1 MIYNISVVAMLS
13 VLSIFLF
20 VVLAN
25 TAVVIYAQKVPTNTQ
40 QTPPPPPPSS
50 SSSITKLQTVKITSP
65 AKGQQV
71 PIGENLTVFG
81 ITGTAVG
88 STALSHCQVF
98 VIANSVKPYQPATGT
113 GPGGAA
119 DYSKWN
125 FVLTSKYT
133 TIKSGPDNKIT
144 AKYICSNNPSA
155 VSYYSV
161 NVTGGV
167 TSTSVGASN
176 NNISPPTTTATV
188 SKQEGQPVTTT
199 GNNSVGGNGKMT
211 STSSALHPT
220 KLVYLGINKRLSH
233 NHGIVPPIDQGGSN
247 PSIDQGGST
256 MTATTRPVDHGSTI
270 TSANSK
276 SEFTPY
282 LFPFGP

>member
-13 VLSIFLF
+13 VVSIFLF

-88 STALSHCQVF
+88 STGLSHCQVF
-98 VIANSVKPYQPATGT
+98 VIANSVKPYQPATGI

-161 NVTGGV
+161 NVTGGA
-167 TSTSVGASN
+167 TSTSIGASN
-176 NNISPPTTTATV
+176 NNISPPTITATV
-188 SKQEGQPVTTT
+188 PKQQGQPVTTT
-199 GNNSVGGNGKMT
+199 GNNSVGGNSTMT

-220 KLVYLGINKRLSH
+220 KLVYPGINKHLSH
-233 NHGIVPPIDQGGSN
+233 NHGIVPQ
-247 PSIDQGGST
+247 IDQGGST
-256 MTATTRPVDHGSTI
+256 VATTRPVDHGNTR
-270 TSANSK
+270 TSFNSK
-276 SEFTPY
+276 SEFIPY

>member
-1 MIYNISVVAMLS
+1 MIYNISVIAMLS
-13 VLSIFLF
+13 VLSVFLF

-25 TAVVIYAQKVPTNTQ
+25 TAVIIYAQKVPTNTQ
-40 QTPPPPPPSS
+40 QPPPP

-161 NVTGGV
+161 NVTGGA

-188 SKQEGQPVTTT
+188 SKQEGQPLTTT
-199 GNNSVGGNGKMT
+199 GNNSVDGNSTMT

-233 NHGIVPPIDQGGSN
+233 NHGIVPPIDQGGS
-247 PSIDQGGST
+247 T
-256 MTATTRPVDHGSTI
+256 MAATTRPVDHGSTI
-270 TSANSK
+270 TSVNSK

>member
-13 VLSIFLF
+13 VLSVFLF

-40 QTPPPPPPSS
+40 QTPPPPSS

-88 STALSHCQVF
+88 STGLSHCQVF

-125 FVLTSKYT
+125 FILTSKYT

-161 NVTGGV
+161 NVTGGA

-176 NNISPPTTTATV
+176 NNISPPTITATV
-188 SKQEGQPVTTT
+188 PKQQGQPVTT
-199 GNNSVGGNGKMT
+199 GNNNVSGNSTMT
-211 STSSALHPT
+211 STSSALHLT
-220 KLVYLGINKRLSH
+220 KLVYLGINKHLSH
-233 NHGIVPPIDQGGSN
+233 NHGIVPQ
-247 PSIDQGGST
+247 IDQGGST
-256 MTATTRPVDHGSTI
+256 MATTRPVDHGNTR
-270 TSANSK
+270 TSFNSK
-276 SEFTPY
+276 SEFIPY

>member
-13 VLSIFLF
+13 VLSVFLF

-40 QTPPPPPPSS
+40 QTPPSSSSS

-88 STALSHCQVF
+88 STGLSHCQVF
-98 VIANSVKPYQPATGT
+98 VIANSVKPYQPATGI

-125 FVLTSKYT
+125 FILTSKYT

-161 NVTGGV
+161 NVTGGA

-176 NNISPPTTTATV
+176 NNISPPTITATV
-188 SKQEGQPVTTT
+188 PKQQGQPVTT
-199 GNNSVGGNGKMT
+199 GNNNVSGNSTMT
-211 STSSALHPT
+211 STSSALHLT
-220 KLVYLGINKRLSH
+220 KLVYLGINKHLSH
-233 NHGIVPPIDQGGSN
+233 NHGIVPQ
-247 PSIDQGGST
+247 IDQGGST
-256 MTATTRPVDHGSTI
+256 MATTRPVDHGNTR
-270 TSANSK
+270 TSFNSK
-276 SEFTPY
+276 SEFIPY

>member
-1 MIYNISVVAMLS
+1 MIYNIPVVAMLS

-25 TAVVIYAQKVPTNTQ
+25 TAVVIYAQKVPANTQ
-40 QTPPPPPPSS
+40 QTPPPPPP

-65 AKGQQV
+65 TKGQQV
-71 PIGENLTVFG
+71 PIGENLAVFG

-88 STALSHCQVF
+88 STALSQCQVF
-98 VIANSVKPYQPATGT
+98 VIANSVKPYQPATAT

-161 NVTGGV
+161 NVTGGA
-167 TSTSVGASN
+167 TSTSAGASN

-188 SKQEGQPVTTT
+188 PKQQGQPVTTT
-199 GNNSVGGNGKMT
+199 GNNSVGGNGTMT

-233 NHGIVPPIDQGGSN
+233 NHGIVSPIDQGGST
-247 PSIDQGGST
+247 T
-256 MTATTRPVDHGSTI
+256 MATTRPVDHGNTR
-270 TSANSK
+270 TSFNSK
-276 SEFTPY
+276 SEFIPY

>member
-40 QTPPPPPPSS
+40 QTPPPPSS

>member
-13 VLSIFLF
+13 VLSVFLF

-40 QTPPPPPPSS
+40 QTPPPPSS

-88 STALSHCQVF
+88 STGLSHCQVF
-98 VIANSVKPYQPATGT
+98 VIANSVKPYQPATGI

-125 FVLTSKYT
+125 FILTSKYT

-161 NVTGGV
+161 NVTGGA

-176 NNISPPTTTATV
+176 NNISPPTITATV
-188 SKQEGQPVTTT
+188 PKQQGQPVTTT
-199 GNNSVGGNGKMT
+199 GNNSVGGNSTMT

-220 KLVYLGINKRLSH
+220 KLVYLGINKHLSH
-233 NHGIVPPIDQGGSN
+233 NHGIVPQ
-247 PSIDQGGST
+247 IDQGGST
-256 MTATTRPVDHGSTI
+256 MATTRPVDHGNTR
-270 TSANSK
+270 TSFNSK
-276 SEFTPY
+276 SEFIPY

>member
-40 QTPPPPPPSS
+40 QTPPPPP
-50 SSSITKLQTVKITSP
+50 SSSIAKLQTVKITSP

-88 STALSHCQVF
+88 STGLSHCQVF
-98 VIANSVKPYQPATGT
+98 VIANSVKPYQPATGI

-161 NVTGGV
+161 NVTGGA

-176 NNISPPTTTATV
+176 NNISPPTITATV
-188 SKQEGQPVTTT
+188 PKQQGQPVTT
-199 GNNSVGGNGKMT
+199 GNNSVGGNNTMT

-220 KLVYLGINKRLSH
+220 KLVYLGINKHLSH
-233 NHGIVPPIDQGGSN
+233 NHGIVPPIDQGGS
-247 PSIDQGGST
+247 T
-256 MTATTRPVDHGSTI
+256 MTTTRPVDHGNTR
-270 TSANSK
+270 TSFNSK
-276 SEFTPY
+276 SEFIPY

>member
-13 VLSIFLF
+13 VLSVFLF

-40 QTPPPPPPSS
+40 QTPPPPPPPSSS

-88 STALSHCQVF
+88 STGLSHCQVF
-98 VIANSVKPYQPATGT
+98 VIANSVKPYQPATGI

-125 FVLTSKYT
+125 FILTSKYT

-161 NVTGGV
+161 NVTGGA

-176 NNISPPTTTATV
+176 NNISPPTITATV
-188 SKQEGQPVTTT
+188 PKQQGQPVTT
-199 GNNSVGGNGKMT
+199 GNNNVSGNSTMT
-211 STSSALHPT
+211 STSSALHLT
-220 KLVYLGINKRLSH
+220 KLVYLGINKHLSH
-233 NHGIVPPIDQGGSN
+233 NHGIVPQ
-247 PSIDQGGST
+247 IDQGGST
-256 MTATTRPVDHGSTI
+256 MATTRPVDHGNTR
-270 TSANSK
+270 TSFNSK
-276 SEFTPY
+276 SEFIPY

>member
-13 VLSIFLF
+13 VLSVFLF
-20 VVLAN
+20 VVLDN

-40 QTPPPPPPSS
+40 QTPPPPPPPPP
-50 SSSITKLQTVKITSP
+50 SSITKLQTVKITSP

-88 STALSHCQVF
+88 STGLSHCQVF
-98 VIANSVKPYQPATGT
+98 VIANSVKPYQPATGI

-161 NVTGGV
+161 NVTGGA
-167 TSTSVGASN
+167 TSTSVVASN
-176 NNISPPTTTATV
+176 NNISPPTITATV
-188 SKQEGQPVTTT
+188 PKQQGQPVTTT
-199 GNNSVGGNGKMT
+199 GNNSVGGNSTMT

-220 KLVYLGINKRLSH
+220 KLVYLGINKHLSH
-233 NHGIVPPIDQGGSN
+233 NHGILPPIDQGGS
-247 PSIDQGGST
+247 T
-256 MTATTRPVDHGSTI
+256 MATTRPVDHGNTR
-270 TSANSK
+270 TSFNSK

>member
-13 VLSIFLF
+13 VLSVFLF

-40 QTPPPPPPSS
+40 QTPPPSSS

-88 STALSHCQVF
+88 STGLSHCQVF
-98 VIANSVKPYQPATGT
+98 VIANSVKPYQPATGI

-125 FVLTSKYT
+125 FILTSKYT

-161 NVTGGV
+161 NVTGGA
-167 TSTSVGASN
+167 TSASVGASN
-176 NNISPPTTTATV
+176 NNISPPTITATAP
-188 SKQEGQPVTTT
+188 KQQGQPVTTT
-199 GNNSVGGNGKMT
+199 GNNSVGGNSTMT

-220 KLVYLGINKRLSH
+220 KLVYLGINKHLSH
-233 NHGIVPPIDQGGSN
+233 NHGIVPQ
-247 PSIDQGGST
+247 IDQGGST
-256 MTATTRPVDHGSTI
+256 MATTMPVDHGNTR
-270 TSANSK
+270 TSFNSK
-276 SEFTPY
+276 SEFIPY

>member
-40 QTPPPPPPSS
+40 QTPPPPPPS

-199 GNNSVGGNGKMT
+199 GNNSVGGNGTMT

-233 NHGIVPPIDQGGSN
+233 NHGIVPP
-247 PSIDQGGST
+247 IDQGGST

>member
-13 VLSIFLF
+13 VLSVFLF

-40 QTPPPPPPSS
+40 QTPPPPP
-50 SSSITKLQTVKITSP
+50 SSSIAKLQTVKITSP

-81 ITGTAVG
+81 ITGTVVG
-88 STALSHCQVF
+88 STGLSHCQVF
-98 VIANSVKPYQPATGT
+98 VIANSVKPYQPATGI

-161 NVTGGV
+161 NVTGGA

-176 NNISPPTTTATV
+176 NNISPPTITATV
-188 SKQEGQPVTTT
+188 PKQQGQPVTTT
-199 GNNSVGGNGKMT
+199 GNNSVGGNNTMT

-220 KLVYLGINKRLSH
+220 KLVYLGINKHLSH
-233 NHGIVPPIDQGGSN
+233 NHGIVPPIDQGGS
-247 PSIDQGGST
+247 T
-256 MTATTRPVDHGSTI
+256 MTTTRPVDHGNTR
-270 TSANSK
+270 TSFNSK
-276 SEFTPY
+276 SEFIPY

>member
-1 MIYNISVVAMLS
+1 MIYNVSVVAMLS
-13 VLSIFLF
+13 VLSVFLF
-20 VVLAN
+20 VLLAN
-25 TAVVIYAQKVPTNTQ
+25 TAVIYAQKVPINTQ
-40 QTPPPPPPSS
+40 QTPPP

-65 AKGQQV
+65 AKGLQV

-88 STALSHCQVF
+88 SAALSHCQVF
-98 VIANSVKPYQPATGT
+98 VIANSVKPYQPATGA

-133 TIKSGPDNKIT
+133 TIKPGPDNKIT

-155 VSYYSV
+155 VSYFSV
-161 NVTGGV
+161 NVTGGA
-167 TSTSVGASN
+167 TSTSSVGASN

-188 SKQEGQPVTTT
+188 SKQEGQPVTTK
-199 GNNSVGGNGKMT
+199 GNNSVGGNSTMT
-211 STSSALHPT
+211 STSSALQPT
-220 KLVYLGINKRLSH
+220 KLVYLGISKRLSH
-233 NHGIVPPIDQGGSN
+233 NHGIVPPIDQGGS
-247 PSIDQGGST
+247 T
-256 MTATTRPVDHGSTI
+256 MATTRPVDHGSTI
-270 TSANSK
+270 TSVNSK

-282 LFPFGP
+282 IFPFGP

>member
-13 VLSIFLF
+13 VLSVFLF

-40 QTPPPPPPSS
+40 QTPPPPPSS

-71 PIGENLTVFG
+71 PVGENLTVFG

-88 STALSHCQVF
+88 STGLSHCQVF
-98 VIANSVKPYQPATGT
+98 VIANSVKPYQPATGI

-125 FVLTSKYT
+125 FILTSKYT

-161 NVTGGV
+161 NVTGGA

-176 NNISPPTTTATV
+176 NNISPPTITATV
-188 SKQEGQPVTTT
+188 PKQQGQPVTTT
-199 GNNSVGGNGKMT
+199 GNNSVGGNSTMT

-220 KLVYLGINKRLSH
+220 KLVYLGINKHLRH
-233 NHGIVPPIDQGGSN
+233 NHGIVPQ
-247 PSIDQGGST
+247 IDQGGST
-256 MTATTRPVDHGSTI
+256 MATTRPVDHGNTR
-270 TSANSK
+270 TSFNSK
-276 SEFTPY
+276 SEFIPY

>member
-1 MIYNISVVAMLS
+1 MIYNLSVVAMLS
-13 VLSIFLF
+13 LLSVFLF

-25 TAVVIYAQKVPTNTQ
+25 TAVVIYAQKVPTNAQ
-40 QTPPPPPPSS
+40 QTPPPPPAPP
-50 SSSITKLQTVKITSP
+50 SITKLQTVKITSP

-88 STALSHCQVF
+88 STGLSHCQVF
-98 VIANSVKPYQPATGT
+98 VIANSVKPYQPATGI

-161 NVTGGV
+161 NVTGGA
-167 TSTSVGASN
+167 TSTSVVASN
-176 NNISPPTTTATV
+176 NNISPPTITATV
-188 SKQEGQPVTTT
+188 PKQQGQPVTTT
-199 GNNSVGGNGKMT
+199 GNNSVGRNSIMT

-220 KLVYLGINKRLSH
+220 KLVYLGINKHLSH
-233 NHGIVPPIDQGGSN
+233 NHGIVPPIDQGGS
-247 PSIDQGGST
+247 T
-256 MTATTRPVDHGSTI
+256 MATTRPVDHGNTR
-270 TSANSK
+270 TSFNSK
-276 SEFTPY
+276 SEFIPY

>member
-1 MIYNISVVAMLS
+1 MIYNIPVVAMLS

-25 TAVVIYAQKVPTNTQ
+25 TAVVIYAQKVPTNAQ
-40 QTPPPPPPSS
+40 QTPPQRAPP
-50 SSSITKLQTVKITSP
+50 SITKLQTVKITSP
-65 AKGQQV
+65 TKGQQV
-71 PIGENLTVFG
+71 PIGENLIVFG

-88 STALSHCQVF
+88 STGLSHCQVF
-98 VIANSVKPYQPATGT
+98 VIANSVKPYQSATGI

-161 NVTGGV
+161 NVTGGA
-167 TSTSVGASN
+167 TSTSAGASN

-188 SKQEGQPVTTT
+188 PKQQGQPVTTT
-199 GNNSVGGNGKMT
+199 GNNSVGGNGTMT

-233 NHGIVPPIDQGGSN
+233 NHGIVSPIDQGGST
-247 PSIDQGGST
+247 T
-256 MTATTRPVDHGSTI
+256 MATTRPVDHGSTR
-270 TSANSK
+270 TSVNSK
-276 SEFTPY
+276 SEFIPY

>member
-1 MIYNISVVAMLS
+1 MIYNIPVVAMLS
-13 VLSIFLF
+13 VFSVFLF

-40 QTPPPPPPSS
+40 QTPSSSSS

-65 AKGQQV
+65 TKGQQV
-71 PIGENLTVFG
+71 PIGENLAVFG

-88 STALSHCQVF
+88 STALSQCQVF

-161 NVTGGV
+161 NVTGGA
-167 TSTSVGASN
+167 TSTSAGASN

-188 SKQEGQPVTTT
+188 SKQEGQPVTTK
-199 GNNSVGGNGKMT
+199 GNNSVGGNSTMT
-211 STSSALHPT
+211 STSSALQPT
-220 KLVYLGINKRLSH
+220 KLVYLGISKRLSH
-233 NHGIVPPIDQGGSN
+233 NHGIVPPIDQGGS
-247 PSIDQGGST
+247 T
-256 MTATTRPVDHGSTI
+256 MATTRPVDHGSTI
-270 TSANSK
+270 TSVNSK

>member
-1 MIYNISVVAMLS
+1 MIYNIPVVAMLS
-13 VLSIFLF
+13 VFSLFLF

-40 QTPPPPPPSS
+40 QTPPP
-50 SSSITKLQTVKITSP
+50 SSITKLQTVKITSP
-65 AKGQQV
+65 TKSQQV
-71 PIGENLTVFG
+71 PIGENLAVFG

-88 STALSHCQVF
+88 STALSQCQVF

-155 VSYYSV
+155 V
-161 NVTGGV
+161 
-167 TSTSVGASN
+167 
-176 NNISPPTTTATV
+176 
-188 SKQEGQPVTTT
+188 
-199 GNNSVGGNGKMT
+199 
-211 STSSALHPT
+211 
-220 KLVYLGINKRLSH
+220 
-233 NHGIVPPIDQGGSN
+233 
-247 PSIDQGGST
+247 
-256 MTATTRPVDHGSTI
+256 
-270 TSANSK
+270 
-276 SEFTPY
+276 
-282 LFPFGP
+282 

>member
-1 MIYNISVVAMLS
+1 MIYNIPVVAMLS
-13 VLSIFLF
+13 VFSIFLF

-25 TAVVIYAQKVPTNTQ
+25 TVVVIYAQKVPTNTQ
-40 QTPPPPPPSS
+40 QTSSSS

-65 AKGQQV
+65 AKGQQI
-71 PIGENLTVFG
+71 PIGENLAVFG

-125 FVLTSKYT
+125 FVLDSKYT

-161 NVTGGV
+161 NVTGGA
-167 TSTSVGASN
+167 TSTSTGASD
-176 NNISPPTTTATV
+176 NNISPPTTTTTV
-188 SKQEGQPVTTT
+188 SKQQAQPVTTT
-199 GNNSVGGNGKMT
+199 GNNSAGGNSTMT

-220 KLVYLGINKRLSH
+220 KSLS
-233 NHGIVPPIDQGGSN
+233 Q
-247 PSIDQGGST
+247 
-256 MTATTRPVDHGSTI
+256 
-270 TSANSK
+270 K
-276 SEFTPY
+276 
-282 LFPFGP
+282 

>member
-13 VLSIFLF
+13 VLSVFLF

-40 QTPPPPPPSS
+40 QTPPPPSSS

-88 STALSHCQVF
+88 STGLSHCQVF
-98 VIANSVKPYQPATGT
+98 VIANSVKPYQPATGI

-125 FVLTSKYT
+125 FILTSKYT

-161 NVTGGV
+161 NVTGGA
-167 TSTSVGASN
+167 TSASVGASN
-176 NNISPPTTTATV
+176 NNISPPTITATAP
-188 SKQEGQPVTTT
+188 KQQGQPVTTT
-199 GNNSVGGNGKMT
+199 GNNSVGGNNTMT

-220 KLVYLGINKRLSH
+220 KLVYLGINKHLSH
-233 NHGIVPPIDQGGSN
+233 NHGIVPQ
-247 PSIDQGGST
+247 IDQGGST
-256 MTATTRPVDHGSTI
+256 MATTRPVDHGNTR
-270 TSANSK
+270 TSFNSK
-276 SEFTPY
+276 SEFIPY

>member
-1 MIYNISVVAMLS
+1 MPKKYRQIHS
-13 VLSIFLF
+13 
-20 VVLAN
+20 
-25 TAVVIYAQKVPTNTQ
+25 K
-40 QTPPPPPPSS
+40 PPSSSS

-65 AKGQQV
+65 TKGQQV
-71 PIGENLTVFG
+71 PIGENLAVFG

-88 STALSHCQVF
+88 STALSQCQVF

-161 NVTGGV
+161 NVTGGA
-167 TSTSVGASN
+167 TSTSAGASN

-188 SKQEGQPVTTT
+188 SKQQGQPVTTT
-199 GNNSVGGNGKMT
+199 GNNSVGGNSTMT

-233 NHGIVPPIDQGGSN
+233 NHGIVPPIDQAAVLLWRLLGQWIMVALELVSTVNQNLFLIFFHLGRE
-247 PSIDQGGST
+247 SIKN
-256 MTATTRPVDHGSTI
+256 TRLICG
-270 TSANSK
+270 
-276 SEFTPY
+276 
-282 LFPFGP
+282 

>member
-25 TAVVIYAQKVPTNTQ
+25 TPVIYAQKVPTNTQ

-65 AKGQQV
+65 IKGQQV

-88 STALSHCQVF
+88 SAALSHCQVS
-98 VIANSVKPYQPATGT
+98 VIANSVKPYQPAAGT

-119 DYSKWN
+119 DYSKWK
-125 FVLTSKYT
+125 FVLASKYT
-133 TIKSGPDNKIT
+133 TIKPGPDNKIT
-144 AKYICSNNPSA
+144 AKYTCGNNPST

-161 NVTGGV
+161 NVTGAA
-167 TSTSVGASN
+167 TSTSVAASN

-188 SKQEGQPVTTT
+188 SKQEGQRVTTS
-199 GNNSVGGNGKMT
+199 NNSADGNSTMI

-220 KLVYLGINKRLSH
+220 KLVYLGINKRYSH
-233 NHGIVPPIDQGGSN
+233 NHDII

-256 MTATTRPVDHGSTI
+256 MATTRPVDHGST
-270 TSANSK
+270 TSVNSK

>member
-1 MIYNISVVAMLS
+1 MIDKRMIHNISVVAMLS

-40 QTPPPPPPSS
+40 QTPPPPPSS

-144 AKYICSNNPSA
+144 AKYICNNDPSA

-233 NHGIVPPIDQGGSN
+233 NHGIVP
-247 PSIDQGGST
+247 SIDQGGST

>member
-1 MIYNISVVAMLS
+1 MIYNIPVVAMLS

-40 QTPPPPPPSS
+40 QTSSSSS

-65 AKGQQV
+65 TKGQQV
-71 PIGENLTVFG
+71 PIGENLAVFG

-88 STALSHCQVF
+88 STALSQCQVF
-98 VIANSVKPYQPATGT
+98 VIANSVKPYQSATGT

-161 NVTGGV
+161 NVTGGA
-167 TSTSVGASN
+167 TSTSAGASN

-188 SKQEGQPVTTT
+188 SKQQGQPVTTT
-199 GNNSVGGNGKMT
+199 GNNSVGGNRYNDINFLSVT
-211 STSSALHPT
+211 S
-220 KLVYLGINKRLSH
+220 Y
-233 NHGIVPPIDQGGSN
+233 
-247 PSIDQGGST
+247 
-256 MTATTRPVDHGSTI
+256 
-270 TSANSK
+270 
-276 SEFTPY
+276 
-282 LFPFGP
+282 